1 MSFSERPLLIV
12 IVGPTGSGKTAL
24 SIRLA
29 QHYDAPIISTDAR
42 QIFRGMAIGTAQ
54 PTAEE
59 LAAATHYFIAS
70 HDIHEQYTCGR
81 YEQEALAKLEE
92 LFAAGHR
99 TVVAVGGAG
108 LYVKALC
115 EGIDEIPQASE
126 ELREQLSQRLRERGV
141 EDLFSELERLDPTY
155 AAEVDRHNP
164 ARVQRALEVCLASGR
179 TFSEFRTG
187 EKRTRNFDIIKIGT
201 EMDRAELYDRIDRRV
216 DMMMTEGLEAEARAL
231 YPFRHLNSLQT
242 VGYKEM
248 FDYFDGLCS
257 RDEAVELIKRNSRR
271 YAKRQLTWFRRDEQV
286 IWHDPRDVEGVIT
299 CIEQAKRDLPQRD

>member
-1 MSFSERPLLIV
+1 MSSNVRPLLIV

-29 QHYDAPIISTDAR
+29 QYYNAPIISTDAR

-54 PTAEE
+54 PTAKE

-81 YEQEALAKLEE
+81 YEQEALAKLDE
-92 LFAAGHR
+92 LFAEGYR

-115 EGIDEIPQASE
+115 EGIDDIPQASE
-126 ELREQLSQRLRERGV
+126 ELREKLSQRLREKGV
-141 EDLFSELERLDPTY
+141 GDLFAELERLDPTY

-187 EKRTRNFDIIKIGT
+187 EKRSRNFDIIKIGT

-216 DMMMTEGLEAEARAL
+216 DQMMADGLEAEARAL
-231 YPFRHLNSLQT
+231 YPYRDLNSLQT

-286 IWHDPRDVEGVIT
+286 IWCDPRDIEGIIT
-299 CIEQAKRDLPQRD
+299 RIEQAVRDLPQHD

>member
-1 MSFSERPLLIV
+1 MSSKVRPLLIV

-29 QHYDAPIISTDAR
+29 QHYNAPIISTDAR

-54 PTAEE
+54 PTTEE

-81 YEQEALAKLEE
+81 YEQEALAKLDE
-92 LFAAGHR
+92 LFAAGHQ

-115 EGIDEIPQASE
+115 EGIDDIPQASD
-126 ELREQLSQRLRERGV
+126 ELREQLSERLREKGV
-141 EDLFSELERLDPTY
+141 EDLFAELEQLDPAY
-155 AAEVDRHNP
+155 AAEVDRYNP

-187 EKRTRNFDIIKIGT
+187 TKRARKFDIIQIGT
-201 EMDRAELYDRIDRRV
+201 DMDRAELYDRINQRV
-216 DMMMTEGLEAEARAL
+216 DQMMADGLEAEARAL
-231 YPFRHLNSLQT
+231 YPYRNLNSLQT
-242 VGYKEM
+242 VGYKE
-248 FDYFDGLCS
+248 
-257 RDEAVELIKRNSRR
+257 
-271 YAKRQLTWFRRDEQV
+271 
-286 IWHDPRDVEGVIT
+286 
-299 CIEQAKRDLPQRD
+299 

>member
-1 MSFSERPLLIV
+1 MSSNARPLLIV

-29 QHYDAPIISTDAR
+29 NYFNAPIISTDAR

-54 PTAEE
+54 PTPDE

-70 HDIHEQYTCGR
+70 HDIREQYTCGK

-92 LFAAGHR
+92 LFANGHR
-99 TVVAVGGAG
+99 TIVAVGGAG

-115 EGIDEIPQASE
+115 EGIDDIPQASE
-126 ELREQLSQRLRERGV
+126 ELREQLSQRLREKGV
-141 EDLFSELERLDPTY
+141 DDLFAELEQLDPAY

-187 EKRTRNFDIIKIGT
+187 EKRSRNFDIIKIGT

-216 DMMMTEGLEAEARAL
+216 DQMMTDGLEAEARAL
-231 YPFRHLNSLQT
+231 YPYRDLNSLQT

-248 FDYFDGLCS
+248 FDYFDGLYS

-286 IWHDPRDVEGVIT
+286 IWCDPRDVEGIIT
-299 CIEQAKRDLPQRD
+299 RIEQAKRDLSQRD